1 MDSKRQRERESFA
14 WQLFGFGKE
23 KANKLNLTR
32 ELTKERPKE
41 SDEERVVKEND
52 RRETLGNTQYI

>member
-32 ELTKERPKE
+32 ELTKERAKE
-41 SDEERVVKEND
+41 CDKERVAKECD
-52 RRETLGNTQYI
+52 RRVT